1 MTNLYHKDIYNF
13 ENPVN
18 SYWESTTDSN
28 DKYKTLDR
36 DISANVVVI
45 GGGYTGL
52 SCALS
57 LVKKYNEDVVLLEA
71 GHIGWGSSGRN
82 AGFCCIPPAKMSVKK
97 MFNKYGKNET
107 KKFFQNT
114 IEGSNFTKNII
125 QEHNIDCDLT
135 GDSNYE
141 VAPHPSYFEGIKE
154 EAETYN
160 KEFGI
165 DLNVINLITHQIAT
179 VFKSGVKLSIV
190 VGGGNIFRGISAS
203 SLGMD
208 RSSADYTGMMATVI
222 NSLILQNSL
231 EQKGIPTRV
240 LSAIKMDTVCEPYI
254 RRRALRHIEKGRI
267 VIFAAGTGNPFFT
280 TDSAAALRA
289 SEMKCDYLLK
299 ATKVDGI
306 YDSDPMINKKAK
318 KLNLL
323 SYDNVIRRNLNVM
336 DTTSITLAK
345 ENKIPIIVF
354 SILQKDFLTEIIKGK
369 GSYTIIKD

>member
-1 MTNLYHKDIYNF
+1 M
-13 ENPVN
+13 
-18 SYWESTTDSN
+18 
-28 DKYKTLDR
+28 
-36 DISANVVVI
+36 
-45 GGGYTGL
+45 G
-52 SCALS
+52 
-57 LVKKYNEDVVLLEA
+57 
-71 GHIGWGSSGRN
+71 
-82 AGFCCIPPAKMSVKK
+82 
-97 MFNKYGKNET
+97 
-107 KKFFQNT
+107 
-114 IEGSNFTKNII
+114 
-125 QEHNIDCDLT
+125 
-135 GDSNYE
+135 
-141 VAPHPSYFEGIKE
+141 
-154 EAETYN
+154 N

-203 SLGMD
+203 SSGMD